1 MVYFTNWKFGFHSDP
16 RLHDL
21 KPSCTR
27 AFPLSIP
34 VLPSQISA
42 TPSNGLE
49 INRPPEGLNRGFTV
63 GPSGSTA
70 E

>member
-16 RLHDL
+16 RLHDFQ
-21 KPSCTR
+21 PSCTR

-34 VLPSQISA
+34 VPPSQISP

-49 INRPPEGLNRGFTV
+49 INTPPTGRDRRFTV
-63 GPSGSTA
+63 VPSRSTA

>member
-16 RLHDL
+16 RLHDFQ
-21 KPSCTR
+21 PSCTR

-34 VLPSQISA
+34 VPPSQISP
-42 TPSNGLE
+42 TPLNGLE
-49 INRPPEGLNRGFTV
+49 INRPTVGLDRRFTV
-63 GPSGSTA
+63 VPSGSTA

>member
-34 VLPSQISA
+34 ATPSQISP

-49 INRPPEGLNRGFTV
+49 INTPPAGRDRRFTV
-63 GPSGSTA
+63 VPSRSTA